1 MRSKI
6 GFATAAVF
14 GAVERGNK
22 FGLDIMR
29 ETGMPSGTVYPTL
42 TRAETAGLVRSR
54 WEATTAATAEG
65 RPRRRYYELTA
76 AGRASLTEAMDRF
89 GQFAESH
96 GRKSRGRA

>member
-6 GFATAAVF
+6 GYATAAIF
-14 GAVERGNK
+14 AAVDRGNR

-42 TRAETAGLVRSR
+42 TRAEASGLVRSR
-54 WEATTAATAEG
+54 WESTAHAATEG

-76 AGRASLTEAMDRF
+76 SGKAALDEARERF
-89 GQFAESH
+89 GTFAEVH
-96 GRKSRGRA
+96 GHKSRGRA